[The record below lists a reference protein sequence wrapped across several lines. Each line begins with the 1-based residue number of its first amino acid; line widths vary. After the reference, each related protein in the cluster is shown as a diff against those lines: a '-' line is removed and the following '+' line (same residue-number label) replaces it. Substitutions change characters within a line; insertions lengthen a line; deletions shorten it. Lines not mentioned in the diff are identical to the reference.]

1 MLRIAI
7 VLSLLLVPALPAQVA
22 AKPDALGI
30 WRASLDGVPSAI
42 LTLADDSGEIGGTLV
57 LYGIDQDTKK
67 AAVMEAHTLIHP
79 KLAGD
84 LLTFEVRRP
93 DAALMSFTVR
103 SAPPK
108 RYSTAPPAATIRQR
122 QNSPKN
128 TSDARE
134 R

>member
-57 LYGIDQDTKK
+57 LYGIDQDTKR

-103 SAPPK
+103 FSAAKALLHCTTCGDDSP
-108 RYSTAPPAATIRQR
+108 TAELA
-122 QNSPKN
+122 K
-128 TSDARE
+128 E
-134 R
+134 HL